1 MIVYN
6 LVLLQS
12 LLLDR
17 WSLLRAADPW
27 RTPGSD
33 PTGTLSF
40 TSIIFIALPKKKVGM
55 TYIDASYIDDVSL
68 WGLHYWVIQWQWIR
82 KLVSQWAS
90 SFVSQVEWGLFSLSE
105 CSTFYES
112 LHVPQSPVF
121 FWEAEHNS
129 VSKVNYLKVDK
140 VKWREWWAVN

>member
-1 MIVYN
+1 MVPSSSPHN
-6 LVLLQS
+6 LHNWSYTILFCCSPSCSTGDHCWGRQTRDGHQDRTLQEHFHS
-12 LLLDR
+12 RRLFLLLY
-17 WSLLRAADPW
+17 L
-27 RTPGSD
+27 
-33 PTGTLSF
+33 
-40 TSIIFIALPKKKVGM
+40 KKVGM

-112 LHVPQSPVF
+112 LHVPHSPVF
-121 FWEAEHNS
+121 FEKQSTILW
-129 VSKVNYLKVDK
+129 
-140 VKWREWWAVN
+140 VKLII